1 VAWWVK
7 AIFSGLFIGATNAG
21 MGQLGLIAVD
31 QSGRFYGDGLA
42 AAAALAMV
50 ALGAVSGLVLH
61 FIQRSVASAG
71 LSLLTAMLVLFGWT
85 LGLRSALSPAAF
97 ELVGGPY
104 GIVAIGLG
112 IMVWGIAAVCLSS
125 AAHLLHPGGG
135 PWGWSLA
142 LARRFLTSKRREAT
156 VSVITLI
163 SVVGV
168 AMGVSA
174 MIVVLSVMSGF
185 ASDLKSK
192 ILGANPHLIVF
203 RYGHDFVEYEPLAD
217 KLGAIEG
224 VNSVVPF
231 LYSEVMVTSPSNLS
245 GAVLRG
251 VRPGD
256 MPRMGKLEQSLR
268 GGEFAYLKNPER
280 IPDPMDRY
288 RKMLAE
294 AREGEEAADGGDAS
308 PNHVTD
314 SNAADDDFLDAEP
327 ILEAGQEAPPVV
339 PGMVI
344 GSEMAKALHAEVGSL
359 VQVVNPL
366 GELGPTG
373 PIPKAR
379 AFKVAA
385 IFHTGFYEYDA
396 KFIYIALE
404 EAQDFLDA
412 PGRITGL
419 EMRVGEVDDVAQ
431 IRKTVMADLFD
442 GAYYTRDWMDA
453 NRPLFQALRLEKIV
467 MFLILCAVVLVA
479 SLNIITALVMVV
491 LERGKEIAIL
501 KSVGATDRG
510 IMRVFVSYGVAVGLA
525 GTLVGSSLGIAVCSL
540 IERFGVNLDATVYYI
555 DRLPVELRGAEV
567 AVVVVAAMV
576 LCFLAAL
583 YPAWYASRLR
593 PVEGLRYD

>member
-1 VAWWVK
+1 VPWWIK
-7 AIFSGLFIGATNAG
+7 AVFSGLFIGGINAG

-42 AAAALAMV
+42 AAAALVMV
-50 ALGAVSGLVLH
+50 ALGAISGLVLH
-61 FIQRSVASAG
+61 FIQRSVTSAS
-71 LSLLTAMLVLFGWT
+71 LSLLTAMIVLLGWT

-112 IMVWGIAAVCLSS
+112 IMVWGIAAVCLAS

-163 SVVGV
+163 SVIGV

-203 RYGHDFVEYEPLAD
+203 RYGHDFVEYEPLAA
-217 KLGAIEG
+217 KLSAIEG

-268 GGEFAYLKNPER
+268 GGQFAYLKNPEQ

-288 RKMLAE
+288 RKMLDE
-294 AREGEEAADGGDAS
+294 IREDEEKADAGAV
-308 PNHVTD
+308 PPKNIVEP
-314 SNAADDDFLDAEP
+314 NAADDDFLDIEP
-327 ILEAGQEAPPVV
+327 IAESGQEAAEVV

-344 GSEMAKALHAEVGSL
+344 GSEMAKALHAEVGSM

-396 KFIYIALE
+396 KFIYIDLG

>member
-1 VAWWVK
+1 MIRSV
-7 AIFSGLFIGATNAG
+7 LTGALLGAAN
-21 MGQLGLIAVD
+21 LGLAKAGLVAVD
-31 QSGRFYGDGLA
+31 QSGQFYGDGLA
-42 AAAALAMV
+42 AVAATSLMLLGALSGV
-50 ALGAVSGLVLH
+50 ALHLGSSRMRSAVVSLV
-61 FIQRSVASAG
+61 VA
-71 LSLLTAMLVLFGWT
+71 LSLWVAGALWM
-85 LGLRSALSPAAF
+85 RSSVSPAAF

-104 GIVAIGLG
+104 GVVAIVLGLL
-112 IMVWGIAAVCLSS
+112 VWTIAAVSLAS
-125 AAHLLHPGGG
+125 AAHLLRPGGG

-174 MIVVLSVMSGF
+174 MIVVMSVMSGF

-203 RYGHDFVEYEPLAD
+203 RYGHDFTDYEPLSEQL
-217 KLGAIEG
+217 KTVEG
-224 VNSVVPF
+224 VESVVPF

-251 VRPGD
+251 VRPND
-256 MPRMGKLEQSLR
+256 LPVMGKLTESLR
-268 GGEFAYLKNPER
+268 SGDLGFLDKPEA

-288 RKMLAE
+288 RKMLADLRAE
-294 AREGEEAADGGDAS
+294 EEGVDAT
-308 PNHVTD
+308 PDAGPAEV
-314 SNAADDDFLDAEP
+314 NAADDDFLDVDEP
-327 ILEAGQEAPPVV
+327 TAQ
-339 PGMVI
+339 PGEKVGAASPGIVI
-344 GSEMAKALHAEVGSL
+344 GSEMAKALHAEIGTV

-379 AFKVAA
+379 SFKVAA
-385 IFHTGFYEYDA
+385 VFHTGFYEYDA
-396 KFIYIALE
+396 KFAYVALE
-404 EAQDFLDA
+404 EAQSFLDA

-419 EMRVGEVDDVAQ
+419 ELRVDEVEQVAQ
-431 IRKTVMADLFD
+431 IRKQVMSQLFD

-510 IMRVFVSYGVAVGLA
+510 IMRVFVSYGVAVGLS
-525 GTLVGSSLGIAVCSL
+525 GTLAGSALGLGVCGL
-540 IERFGVNLDATVYYI
+540 IKVFGVNLDATVYYI
-555 DRLPVELRGAEV
+555 DRLPVELRMGEV
-567 AVVVVAAMV
+567 GVVVIAALV

-583 YPAWYASRLR
+583 YPAWHASRLR
-593 PVEGLRYD
+593 PVEGIRYD

>member
-1 VAWWVK
+1 MLLKSLLIGVLLGTVNLAL
-7 AIFSGLFIGATNAG
+7 ARAGLV
-21 MGQLGLIAVD
+21 AVD
-31 QSGRFYGDGLA
+31 QSGQFYGDGLA
-42 AAAALAMV
+42 AVAAMSLT
-50 ALGAVSGLVLH
+50 ALGALSGIGVHLLRAKVVGALVSLVTALAILVAGA
-61 FIQRSVASAG
+61 FAMRSSV
-71 LSLLTAMLVLFGWT
+71 
-85 LGLRSALSPAAF
+85 SPAAF

-104 GIVAIGLG
+104 GVVAIVLGL
-112 IMVWGIAAVCLSS
+112 MVWMIAAVCLAS
-125 AAHLLHPGGG
+125 AAHLLRPGGG

-142 LARRFLTSKRREAT
+142 LAKRFLTSKRREAT

-163 SVVGV
+163 SVIGV

-174 MIVVLSVMSGF
+174 MIVVMSVMSGF

-203 RYGHDFVEYEPLAD
+203 RYGHDFTEYEPLAD
-217 KLGAIEG
+217 KLGAVEG

-245 GAVLRG
+245 GAILRG
-251 VRPGD
+251 VRAAD
-256 MPRMGKLEQSLR
+256 LPRMGKLSQSLKS
-268 GGEFAYLKNPER
+268 GDFAYLERPET
-280 IPDPMDRY
+280 IPDPLDRY
-288 RKMLAE
+288 RKMLE
-294 AREGEEAADGGDAS
+294 DMRSEEDDKAPLVDAGPVDENS
-308 PNHVTD
+308 
-314 SNAADDDFLDAEP
+314 ADDDFLDMGDETEEP
-327 ILEAGQEAPPVV
+327 VRNEGQIS
-339 PGMVI
+339 PGIVI
-344 GSEMAKALHAEVGSL
+344 GSEMAKALHAEVGTV

-373 PIPKAR
+373 PVPKAR

-385 IFHTGFYEYDA
+385 VFHTGFYEYDA
-396 KFIYIALE
+396 KFAYVALP
-404 EAQDFLDA
+404 EAQTFLDA

-419 EMRVGEVDDVAQ
+419 ELRVGEVDEVAQ
-431 IRKTVMADLFD
+431 IRKKVMEQLFD

-525 GTLVGSSLGIAVCSL
+525 GTLAGSTLGVGVCAL

-583 YPAWYASRLR
+583 YPAWHASRLR